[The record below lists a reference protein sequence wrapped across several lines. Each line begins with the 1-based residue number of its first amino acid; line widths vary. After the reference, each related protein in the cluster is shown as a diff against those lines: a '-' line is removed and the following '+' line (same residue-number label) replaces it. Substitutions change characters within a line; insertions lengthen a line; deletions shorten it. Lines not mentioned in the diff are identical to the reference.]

1 MITRA
6 EVSIFQTKTYL
17 TAFQD
22 LEPNGGKA
30 TLHDIKWY
38 LAMKETTAEAAA
50 KIVGN
55 KLVYRVKYNPNGNI
69 SKYKACLVAK

>member
-6 EVSIFQTKTYL
+6 EVSIFKSKTYL

-22 LEPNGGKA
+22 LEPNSGKA

-38 LAMKETTAEAAA
+38 LAMKETTP
-50 KIVGN
+50 GH
-55 KLVYRVKYNPNGNI
+55 
-69 SKYKACLVAK
+69 